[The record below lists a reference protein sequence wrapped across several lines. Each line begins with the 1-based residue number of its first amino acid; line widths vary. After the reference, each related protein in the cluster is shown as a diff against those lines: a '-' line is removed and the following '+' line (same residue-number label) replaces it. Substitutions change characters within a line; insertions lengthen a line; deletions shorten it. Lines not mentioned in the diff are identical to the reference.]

1 MVLADFRVAG
11 WFGDFKVV
19 EISRAVVA
27 VALLPELQVAGTGKI
42 GFRQVDSI

>member
-1 MVLADFRVAG
+1 MVLADFKVAG
-11 WFGDFKVV
+11 RFGDFKVV

-27 VALLPELQVAGTGKI
+27 LLPEPQEAGTGKS